1 VSSAEDAI
9 LLLDGLFMMTC
20 NFCETSSERYNRFIA
35 FQALDSCLD
44 QTKRFV
50 QQGGKVSPLH
60 VKAMIN
66 VVLDLIWKNWED
78 PFESIV
84 SQIRNIFVS
93 LLEVYDGCVA
103 AFGSMD
109 EQLGTDFILNLT
121 KQLLYLD
128 WHCKVGLKC
137 LDNDRTRPYIVPG
150 QISHLVNS
158 LVARWL

>member
-1 VSSAEDAI
+1 
-9 LLLDGLFMMTC
+9 MMTC

-35 FQALDSCLD
+35 FQSLDSCLD

-84 SQIRNIFVS
+84 SQIRNIFIS

-109 EQLGTDFILNLT
+109 EQLGTDFIPNLT

-128 WHCKVGLKC
+128 WHCKV
-137 LDNDRTRPYIVPG
+137 R
-150 QISHLVNS
+150 
-158 LVARWL
+158 

>member
-1 VSSAEDAI
+1 
-9 LLLDGLFMMTC
+9 MMTC
-20 NFCETSSERYNRFIA
+20 HFCETSSERYNRFIA
-35 FQALDSCLD
+35 FQSLDSCLE

-60 VKAMIN
+60 VKTMIN

-84 SQIRNIFVS
+84 SQMRKIFIS

-109 EQLGTDFILNLT
+109 EHLGADFISNLT

-128 WHCKVGLKC
+128 WHCKVCSNISYSICKSH
-137 LDNDRTRPYIVPG
+137 TIAG
-150 QISHLVNS
+150 QIPDLVDP
-158 LVARWL
+158 LVTHWI